1 MAKMHRGK
9 AVSQACR
16 NRYGS
21 RWITDYELGHRLW
34 QSKRQLPL
42 NASKLMQEGFANGA
56 LEQWQYNLALI
67 RQAYR
72 EGRLSIIPRYESLV
86 RGIEV
91 GTTYRAEF
99 ALTRGGK
106 RSKYTLGTTSQRV
119 SAVSWDRATKG
130 TMIRPKVI
138 HKLSPNE
145 ADIRFLREEAILGQI
160 GWI

>member
-9 AVSQACR
+9 AVSKACR

-42 NASKLMQEGFANGA
+42 NASKLMQEGFAKGA
-56 LEQWQYNLALI
+56 LEQWQFMLAQV

-72 EGRLSIIPRYESLV
+72 EGRLSIIPRFEGLV

-91 GTTYRAEF
+91 GTTVAVTQAEF
-99 ALTRGGK
+99 SLSRGAK
-106 RSKYTLGTTSQRV
+106 RAKFNLGTMRQRMSV
-119 SAVSWDRATKG
+119 VHWQNHS
-130 TMIRPKVI
+130 
-138 HKLSPNE
+138 
-145 ADIRFLREEAILGQI
+145 
-160 GWI
+160 